1 MLSKSEL
8 YYLEARIS
16 GLTLARKSVLSFQL
30 GFYNTVNIVE
40 VKEKENALFVP
51 EEKVSGEM
59 SVFAL

>member
-1 MLSKSEL
+1 
-8 YYLEARIS
+8 
-16 GLTLARKSVLSFQL
+16 
-30 GFYNTVNIVE
+30 VNIVE